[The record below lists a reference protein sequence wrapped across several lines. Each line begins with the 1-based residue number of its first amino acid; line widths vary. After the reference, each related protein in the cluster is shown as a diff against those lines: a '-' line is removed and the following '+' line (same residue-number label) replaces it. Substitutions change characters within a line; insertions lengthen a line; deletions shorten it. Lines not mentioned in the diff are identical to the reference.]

1 MKQKID
7 FKEIEALKR
16 GQYNFEL
23 VQRHIKRLE
32 NAINQIAEI
41 IKDEK
46 MPLIVKVARIASIIK
61 VIKEYV

>member
-46 MPLIVKVARIASIIK
+46 MP
-61 VIKEYV
+61 

>member
-23 VQRHIKRLE
+23 VQKHIKRLE
-32 NAINQIAEI
+32 NAINKIAEI

-46 MPLIVKVARIASIIK
+46 MPLKIKVARIASIVK
-61 VIKEYV
+61 AIKEYI